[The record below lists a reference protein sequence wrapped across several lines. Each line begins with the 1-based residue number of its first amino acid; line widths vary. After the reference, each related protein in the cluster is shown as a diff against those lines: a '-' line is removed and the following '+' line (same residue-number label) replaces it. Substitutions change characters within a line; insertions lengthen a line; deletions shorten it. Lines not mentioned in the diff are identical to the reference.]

1 MYWTKAKVKYFVD
14 LLTFTCLFKTSR
26 DTTRRMKTICQQHS
40 KKKRIHLAI
49 LRQSYCYVF
58 GAFTIMLELPF
69 LLFSSFIIFD
79 HLSPIFLELIVI
91 FAIARSLLF
100 VVEIVSNMF
109 KLTIKF
115 RIHSLYNNL
124 NLVLIANSLL

>member
-1 MYWTKAKVKYFVD
+1 MSLD
-14 LLTFTCLFKTSR
+14 LLAVNICNY
-26 DTTRRMKTICQQHS
+26 TIGVALS
-40 KKKRIHLAI
+40 
-49 LRQSYCYVF
+49 
-58 GAFTIMLELPF
+58 T
-69 LLFSSFIIFD
+69 FIIFD
-79 HLSPIFLELIVI
+79 HLSPIFLELIVV
-91 FAIARSLLF
+91 FAIACSLLF